1 MRTARLTGKVRRA
14 VLVSPGYFFFVCP
27 PAFAFLAANAA
38 AISALDNFVFRLLER
53 IAPPT
58 SIAPHGSAGC
68 DGSC

>member
-14 VLVSPGYFFFVCP
+14 VLVSPGYFFVPCP
-27 PAFAFLAANAA
+27 ALAFLAANAA